1 MIELKDEFEKKEA
14 LTLVTSQFLSY
25 HDFAEKMNS
34 LIVNLHDLMK
44 YNTIEDL
51 MIQVSKNM
59 GVVFAAEKVHLW
71 MADAVFPFI
80 LNIVF
85 NKCFLGYGY
94 FLYNQC

>member
-71 MADAVFPFI
+71 MADAVSP
-80 LNIVF
+80 
-85 NKCFLGYGY
+85 
-94 FLYNQC
+94 LY